1 MCEVLWKALTHACN
15 QVQSESDQSCVQHV
29 CSLSKQVPNRK
40 KQARKAN
47 NNNSKQNVHATSETQ
62 PCYIIAQLES
72 KTVVLINPQEER
84 VRGNETV
91 HWWREKETKGFESR
105 WHVGPSS
112 VLIFF

>member
-1 MCEVLWKALTHACN
+1 MHAIRYKVKVIRVVSNTCVLSANKFLT
-15 QVQSESDQSCVQHV
+15 E
-29 CSLSKQVPNRK
+29 K

-62 PCYIIAQLES
+62 PCYIIAQLEN

-91 HWWREKETKGFESR
+91 HW
-105 WHVGPSS
+105 
-112 VLIFF
+112 